1 MKSGTTIL
9 FSAND
14 TYCSEEY
21 FEGMLILERKR
32 SKQSGKQLLLILLDI
47 DKLREGNQNEKK
59 KVLQRLISAID
70 SSKPLVDVKGWYRHN
85 SIIGIICL
93 EARLMNGSSCNEQID
108 ENIFHED
115 FFAMNVLKA
124 DLIKMFYLF
133 YPTLWKYG
141 NPRNKNKEN

>member
-1 MKSGTTIL
+1 MKSDTAIL

-14 TYCSEEY
+14 SYCSEEY

-32 SKQSGKQLLLILLDI
+32 SKQSGRQLILILVDI
-47 DKLREGNQNEKK
+47 DKLLKGNQNEKK
-59 KVLQRLISAID
+59 KVLQRLISALD
-70 SSKPLVDVKGWYRHN
+70 SSKPLIDVKGWYTHN

-93 EARLMNGSSCNEQID
+93 EAPLTNDILRSEEYDDKL
-108 ENIFHED
+108 FHEPL
-115 FFAMNVLKA
+115 FAMNALKT

-141 NPRNKNKEN
+141 NPRKKNKEN